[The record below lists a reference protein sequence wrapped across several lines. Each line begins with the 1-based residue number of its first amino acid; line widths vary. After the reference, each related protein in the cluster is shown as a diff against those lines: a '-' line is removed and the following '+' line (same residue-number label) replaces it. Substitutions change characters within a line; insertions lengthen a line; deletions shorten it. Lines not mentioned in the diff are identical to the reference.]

1 MATLGSSASLTQ
13 TDYEDGTVFER
24 TSSLF
29 SPRPIR
35 MKSATAFYAAFCPCF
50 AEVECW
56 PTGIGSAPVSV
67 TSAVHDRMPVILDPD
82 AYDVWLDPGMTNV
95 AAASEMLKPYDARLM
110 RCYPLSSRSTTL
122 PTTMKNVLHL
132 WKLRRFRI
140 GCFRSGTERPRLSLG
155 VRTAS
160 S

>member
-29 SPRPIR
+29 SHRPIR

-56 PTGIGSAPVSV
+56 PTGIPNEPCQSRFRREPVWPVLNEPEGWPAIAGTRMRRLLQSTWINGVVNDDAECSAPVEL
-67 TSAVHDRMPVILDPD
+67 AEIQ
-82 AYDVWLDPGMTNV
+82 N
-95 AAASEMLKPYDARLM
+95 
-110 RCYPLSSRSTTL
+110 
-122 PTTMKNVLHL
+122 
-132 WKLRRFRI
+132 
-140 GCFRSGTERPRLSLG
+140 SLFSKWDI
-155 VRTAS
+155 RET
-160 S
+160 